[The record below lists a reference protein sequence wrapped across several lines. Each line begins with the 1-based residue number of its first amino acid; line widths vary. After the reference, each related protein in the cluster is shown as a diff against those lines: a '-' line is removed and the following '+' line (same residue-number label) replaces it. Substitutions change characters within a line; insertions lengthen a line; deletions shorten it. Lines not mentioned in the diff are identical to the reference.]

1 MGQQVVADT
10 FDRVSK
16 QEEIGIV
23 IFFHV
28 RRGFGR
34 VRTDSRPDGVFVHF
48 SEVQGE
54 AQILIPNELVKLE
67 VEESEK
73 GAVGRKIS
81 RLTRRLPGTVR
92 HMKSGKGIIQAD
104 NGQEYTFEAKDILS
118 DTRSFNRVIAGWRVQ
133 FSPLEECNGLEARE
147 IVICDTRSP
156 LFQVATMDNWTSI
169 LSTLADIAEPEAWDD
184 PLEDKPLTIL
194 ENYLLETFRILYRE
208 GGTYRMIR
216 HRKPDLLIWN
226 TGLLTPNGEEI
237 LARMDHLTT
246 PPGKNG
252 YLTSPGWRL
261 VGFFPESDRRIPD
274 LTQKPPLA
282 LHFVPYGRLLPD
294 PTLSLLPDLDHLMK
308 RNHRLPGFWTLLPKE
323 EKLQRLR
330 GVFHRLEL
338 MLRRNPRLAVPQWY
352 EESIQYLL
360 PLDLGDGR
368 GPIGAF
374 VLNDLDGKLRVQT
387 ILQLEWAYQNARLLG
402 PLQHTWLSEWKEK
415 VARKKNMYD
424 ERYHSQS

>member
-1 MGQQVVADT
+1 M
-10 FDRVSK
+10 
-16 QEEIGIV
+16 
-23 IFFHV
+23 FFHV

-34 VRTDSRPDGVFVHF
+34 VRTDSRPEGVFVHF
-48 SEVQGE
+48 SEVLDE

-67 VEESEK
+67 IKDNEK
-73 GAVGRKIS
+73 GAVGKNIA
-81 RLTRRLPGTVR
+81 RLTKRLTGTVKQ
-92 HMKSGKGIIQAD
+92 MKSGKGRIVAED
-104 NGQEYTFEAKDILS
+104 GQEYSFEAQDILS
-118 DTRSFNRVIAGWRVQ
+118 DTKSFNRVIAGWKVQ
-133 FSPLEECNGLEARE
+133 FSPLIESGEWLARE

-156 LFQVATMDNWTSI
+156 LFQLATLDNW
-169 LSTLADIAEPEAWDD
+169 STLLNTLAGIAEPEPWND
-184 PLEDKPLTIL
+184 PLQDKPLAIL
-194 ENYLLETFRILYRE
+194 ENYLLETFRILFRE

-226 TGLLTPNGEEI
+226 TGLLTPHGEEI
-237 LARMDHLTT
+237 MARMDHLAT
-246 PPGKNG
+246 PPGQMG
-252 YLTSPGWRL
+252 YLTSPSWRL
-261 VGFFPESDRRIPD
+261 TGFFPESDRRIPD

-338 MLRRNPRLAVPQWY
+338 LLRRNPRLAVPQWY

-374 VLNDLDGKLRVQT
+374 VLNDQDGKLRVQT

-402 PLQHTWLSEWKEK
+402 PLQHTWLSEWKDHIT
-415 VARKKNMYD
+415 RKKKMYD
-424 ERYHSQS
+424 ERFYSQS